1 MSGYGSAETGK
12 TASPEIAPTDARGDD
27 SDGVFDAMAVL
38 FSMEAAA
45 DPLPH
50 YADIRQR
57 CPVAQTKSMMGEGA
71 DNWLLST
78 YEDVMWALRHPEVFS
93 SSPDA
98 VNIGQ
103 EHNLIPLQVDPP
115 DHAKYRRTLDP
126 EFSPK
131 RMAALEADV
140 RLLVGEIID
149 RFVAKGSCDFH
160 EDFATPMPSTVFLRL
175 MGMPQSD
182 LPQFLEWR
190 DSTIRPDLD
199 PNDPDSA
206 QKIREATGRAITKY
220 FERAIALRRAE
231 PDDNLLSR
239 IVHAQVD
246 GRSFTDDE
254 LLGICHLMLLA
265 GLDTV
270 TATLDCMIAYLAQH
284 PEQRQLLVDRPE
296 LIDGAIE
303 EMLRTETP
311 VTVVARVVKQEHVMR
326 GCTLKPGDG
335 VTVGIGAANGDAEF
349 ADPHVVDF
357 QRQGNRHLAFGA
369 GPHRCLGS
377 HLARMELR
385 VALEEFHKRIPNYSV
400 ADGATLLYS
409 PAIRQTFGLPLQ
421 W

>member
-1 MSGYGSAETGK
+1 MSGYGVGTTPEHAEPKGTE
-12 TASPEIAPTDARGDD
+12 PEAGLAD
-27 SDGVFDAMAVL
+27 VEFDAMNVL

-45 DPLPH
+45 DPLTH
-50 YADIRQR
+50 YAIIRER
-57 CPVAQTKSMMGEGA
+57 CPVARTSALVASGP

-93 SSPDA
+93 SAPDA
-98 VNIGQ
+98 VDIGQ

-115 DHAKYRRTLDP
+115 EHAKYRRTLDP

-131 RMAALEADV
+131 RMAALEDDV
-140 RLLVGEIID
+140 RMLVGEIID
-149 RFVAKGSCDFH
+149 RFVADGACDFH
-160 EDFATPMPSTVFLRL
+160 EAFATPLPSTVFLRL

-182 LPQFLEWR
+182 LPEFLQWR
-190 DSTIRPDLD
+190 DNTIRPDVEPGD
-199 PNDPDSA
+199 FDGA
-206 QKIREATGRAITKY
+206 QRIREETGKLITKY
-220 FERAIALRRAE
+220 FENAIAMRRE
-231 PDDNLLSR
+231 LPDDNLLSR

-270 TATLDCMIAYLAQH
+270 TATLDCMVAYLARN

-311 VTVVARVVKQEHVMR
+311 VSVVARVVKQEHTLR
-326 GCTLKPGDG
+326 GFTLKPGDG
-335 VTVGIGAANGDAEF
+335 VTIGIGAANGDPQF
-349 ADPHVVDF
+349 DDPHRVDF
-357 QRQGNRHLAFGA
+357 EREGNRHLAFGA

-385 VALEEFHKRIPNYSV
+385 IALEEFHKRIPEYSIP
-400 ADGATLLYS
+400 DGVELMYS
-409 PAIRQTFGLPLQ
+409 PAIRQTFALPLE

>member
-1 MSGYGSAETGK
+1 MTGYGADTPGS
-12 TASPEIAPTDARGDD
+12 TASPDDA
-27 SDGVFDAMAVL
+27 FDPMAVL

-50 YADIRQR
+50 YAAIRER
-57 CPVAQTKSMMGEGA
+57 CPVAQTKSVMGDAA

-131 RMAALEADV
+131 RMAALEDDV
-140 RLLVGEIID
+140 RVLVGEIID
-149 RFVAKGSCDFH
+149 RFVANGSCDFH

-182 LPQFLEWR
+182 LPQFLQWR
-190 DSTIRPDLD
+190 DNTIRPDIDPHD
-199 PNDPDSA
+199 PNSA
-206 QKIREATGRAITKY
+206 QKIREATGKAITRY
-220 FERAIALRRAE
+220 FESAIELRRAQ

-239 IVHAQVD
+239 IVHAQVE

-254 LLGICHLMLLA
+254 LLGICHLLLLA

-270 TATLDCMIAYLAQH
+270 TATLDCMVAYLARNPQ
-284 PEQRQLLVDRPE
+284 QRQLLVEHPE

-335 VTVGIGAANGDAEF
+335 VTIGIGAANGDAEF
-349 ADPHVVDF
+349 TDPNVVDF
-357 QRQGNRHLAFGA
+357 RREGNRHLAFGA

-385 VALEEFHKRIPNYSV
+385 IALEEFHKRIPEYFV
-400 ADGATLLYS
+400 AEGTTLMYS
-409 PAIRQTFGLPLQ
+409 PAIRQTFGLPLR